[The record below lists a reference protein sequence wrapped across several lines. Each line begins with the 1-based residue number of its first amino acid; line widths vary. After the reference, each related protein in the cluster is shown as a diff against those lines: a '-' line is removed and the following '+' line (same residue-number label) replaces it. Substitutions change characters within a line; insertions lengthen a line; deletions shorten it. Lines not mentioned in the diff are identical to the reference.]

1 MFSPMKKLC
10 PGMSLSVNKKTT
22 SGNHIFRER
31 KEDEL
36 LFIVPNFQLEL
47 GQILVLAL
55 MSLKMRK
62 K

>member
-1 MFSPMKKLC
+1 
-10 PGMSLSVNKKTT
+10 MSLSVNKKTT